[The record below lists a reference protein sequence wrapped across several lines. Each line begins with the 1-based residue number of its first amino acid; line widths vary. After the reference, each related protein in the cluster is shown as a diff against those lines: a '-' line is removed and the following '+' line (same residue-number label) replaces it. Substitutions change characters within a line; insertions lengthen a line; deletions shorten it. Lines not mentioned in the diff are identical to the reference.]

1 MHLALRAFRHR
12 NFRLFYAGQAISLI
26 GTWIQQI
33 ALSWLVYRTTGSGFL
48 LGLVTF
54 CSQIPMLLFLPLAG
68 LLSDR
73 YDRRRLMLLAY
84 LLAAIQALVLGAL
97 ALSGTIRTW
106 HILLLGFGY
115 GVIMAFET
123 PARQAL
129 ISQMVNSR
137 ADLSN
142 AIALNSVLMNGGRLV
157 GPSIAGLLLV
167 FISEGWC
174 FVVNAAS
181 FLAIIASVTLMRLPP
196 RPTLAAHGSLR
207 HEFAIAARYAW
218 HKRPIRLFLA
228 LVALISLTAS
238 PYTVLMPMFARDVF
252 GGDAHTLGF
261 LVGSAGLGAVIGTAF
276 LTTRPNVF
284 GLSRLVPFTAAAAGI
299 ALMLVGL
306 SNLYWLSLALMAV
319 LGFGIIVTAASV
331 NMMLQTLVDE
341 DKRGRIVS
349 FYAMAFL
356 GMAPLGGLFA
366 GTVAGHLGAPT
377 AAMINGACCLLGT
390 LVLARSLPA
399 VRADLRKASDRFA
412 VKS

>member
-1 MHLALRAFRHR
+1 MIHALRAFRHR

-54 CSQIPMLLFLPLAG
+54 CSQIPMLLFVPLAG

-73 YDRRRLMLLAY
+73 YDRRKLMIVAY
-84 LLAAIQALVLGAL
+84 TLAAIQALTLGML
-97 ALSGTIRTW
+97 TLSGTIRTW
-106 HILLLGFGY
+106 QILLLGFLY

-123 PARQAL
+123 PARQSL
-129 ISQMVNSR
+129 ISQMVDSR
-137 ADLSN
+137 DDLSN
-142 AIALNSVLMNGGRLV
+142 AIALNSVLMNSGRLI

-174 FVVNAAS
+174 FLINAAS
-181 FLAIIASVTLMRLPP
+181 FTAIIASAIMMRLPP
-196 RPTLAAHGSLR
+196 KKAAVAHRSLL
-207 HEFAIAARYAW
+207 HDLGVAARYAW
-218 HKRPIRLFLA
+218 QMRPIRLFLL

-238 PYTVLMPMFARDVF
+238 PYTVLMPIFARDVF

-284 GLSRLVPFTAAAAGI
+284 ELSKLVPFTSATAGV

-306 SNLYWLSLALMAV
+306 SKIYWLSLVFMAC

-331 NMMLQTLVDE
+331 NMMLQTVVDE
-341 DKRGRIVS
+341 DKRGRIIS

-356 GMAPLGGLFA
+356 GMAPIGGLIA
-366 GTVAGHLGAPT
+366 GSLAGRVGAPA
-377 AAMINGACCLLGT
+377 AAMIDGACCLLGALT
-390 LVLARSLPA
+390 LMRGLPA
-399 VRADLRKASDRFA
+399 IRADLRLALARVTEKA
-412 VKS
+412 

>member
-1 MHLALRAFRHR
+1 MNPALRAFRHR

-33 ALSWLVYRTTGSGFL
+33 ALAWLVYRTTGSAFL

-54 CSQIPMLLFLPLAG
+54 CSQIPMLIFVPLAG

-73 YDRRRLMLLAY
+73 LDRRKLMLVAY
-84 LLAAIQALVLGAL
+84 TLAAIQASTLGVL
-97 ALSGTIRTW
+97 ALTGAIRVW
-106 HILLLGFGY
+106 QILLLGFLH
-115 GVIMAFET
+115 GVVMAFET

-137 ADLSN
+137 SDLPN
-142 AIALNSVLMNGGRLV
+142 AIALNSVLMNSGRLI

-167 FISEGWC
+167 LISEGWC
-174 FVVNAAS
+174 FLINSAS
-181 FLAIIASVTLMRLPP
+181 FMAIIASTIMMRLPHGQAV
-196 RPTLAAHGSLR
+196 RAPTSLAHDLAV
-207 HEFAIAARYAW
+207 AARYAW
-218 HKRPIRLFLA
+218 QARPIRLFLL

-238 PYTVLMPMFARDVF
+238 PYTVLMPIFAHDVF

-284 GLSRLVPFTAAAAGI
+284 GLSRLMPFTSAAAGI

-306 SNLYWLSLALMAV
+306 SKIYWLSLAFMAV

-331 NMMLQTLVDE
+331 NMMLQTIVDD
-341 DKRGRIVS
+341 DKRGRIIS

-356 GMAPLGGLFA
+356 GLAPVGGLIA
-366 GTVAGHLGAPT
+366 GSLAGQLGAPAT
-377 AAMINGACCLLGT
+377 ALIDGACCLLGA
-390 LVLARSLPA
+390 LALMRGLPA
-399 VRADLRKASDRFA
+399 IRADLQRALTRFTE
-412 VKS
+412 KS

>member
-1 MHLALRAFRHR
+1 MHALRAFRHR

-73 YDRRRLMLLAY
+73 YDRRRLMILAY
-84 LLAAIQALVLGAL
+84 LLAAIQASTLGL
-97 ALSGTIRTW
+97 LTLSGTIRVW
-106 HILLLGFGY
+106 QILLLGFLY
-115 GVIMAFET
+115 GTVMAFET

-137 ADLSN
+137 TDLPN
-142 AIALNSVLMNGGRLV
+142 AIALNSVLMNSGRLV

-174 FVVNAAS
+174 FLINAAS
-181 FLAIIASVTLMRLPP
+181 FVAIIASVAMMRLPP
-196 RPTLAAHGSLR
+196 KSAIVSHGSLWN
-207 HEFAIAARYAW
+207 ELGVAAHYAW
-218 HKRPIRLFLA
+218 NKRPIRLFLA
-228 LVALISLTAS
+228 LVGLISLTAS
-238 PYTVLMPMFARDVF
+238 PYTVLMPIFARDVF

-276 LTTRPNVF
+276 LATRPNVF
-284 GLSRLVPFTAAAAGI
+284 GLSRLMPFTSAAAGI
-299 ALMLVGL
+299 ALMLVGW
-306 SNLYWLSLALMAV
+306 SKIYWLSLTFMAL

-331 NMMLQTLVDE
+331 NMMLQTLVEE
-341 DKRGRIVS
+341 DKRGRIIS

-356 GMAPLGGLFA
+356 GMAPLGGLIA
-366 GTVAGHLGAPT
+366 GSVAGHLGAPAT
-377 AAMINGACCLLGT
+377 AMINGGCCLVGA
-390 LVLARSLPA
+390 LALMRGLPA
-399 VRADLRKASDRFA
+399 IRDELRSALEHPLKT
-412 VKS
+412 V

>member
-1 MHLALRAFRHR
+1 MHALRAFRHR
-12 NFRLFYAGQAISLI
+12 NFRLFYAGQAVSLI

-73 YDRRRLMLLAY
+73 YDRRRLMTLAY
-84 LLAAIQALVLGAL
+84 LLAAIQALTLGVLT
-97 ALSGTIRTW
+97 LSGAIRIW
-106 HILLLGFGY
+106 QILLLGFLY

-137 ADLSN
+137 ADLPN
-142 AIALNSVLMNGGRLV
+142 AIALNSVLMNGGRLI

-174 FVVNAAS
+174 FVINAAS
-181 FLAIIASVTLMRLPP
+181 FLAIIASVRLMRLPP
-196 RPTLAAHGSLR
+196 RSAVAARGSLR
-207 HEFAIAARYAW
+207 HEFAVAARYAW
-218 HKRPIRLFLA
+218 NKRPIRLFLA

-238 PYTVLMPMFARDVF
+238 PYTVLMPIFARDVF

-276 LTTRPNVF
+276 LATRPNVF

-299 ALMLVGL
+299 ALMLVGW
-306 SNLYWLSLALMAV
+306 SNIYWLSLVFMAV

-331 NMMLQTLVDE
+331 NMMLQTLVEE
-341 DKRGRIVS
+341 DKRGRIIS

-356 GMAPLGGLFA
+356 GMAPVGGLIA
-366 GTVAGHLGAPT
+366 GTVAGHLGAPA
-377 AAMINGACCLLGT
+377 AAMINGALCLAGA
-390 LVLARSLPA
+390 LALMRGLPA
-399 VRADLRKASDRFA
+399 IREELHSALDHPLKTV
-412 VKS
+412 